1 MEGWEIGWD
10 SGTCTKTEKDQMLQ
24 GDKSKQTGKSNFENW
39 KQWGSDSM
47 PLKADFRNFIQLFF
61 FFFFWFCERV
71 WLWRERERER
81 KKKRKEWRRCVR
93 DSVERP
99 AAFIGTLGT
108 WNGARVHVVDIFPSF
123 LGYRALD
130 KWKWTPLHL
139 SSPFLQLR
147 RTRDVRKS

>member
-61 FFFFWFCERV
+61 FFFFGSVRESGFG
-71 WLWRERERER
+71 EREREER
-81 KKKRKEWRRCVR
+81 KKQKKR
-93 DSVERP
+93 VE
-99 AAFIGTLGT
+99 
-108 WNGARVHVVDIFPSF
+108 
-123 LGYRALD
+123 ALC
-130 KWKWTPLHL
+130 
-139 SSPFLQLR
+139 
-147 RTRDVRKS
+147 

>member
-61 FFFFWFCERV
+61 FFFGSVRESGFG
-71 WLWRERERER
+71 EREREER
-81 KKKRKEWRRCVR
+81 KKQKKR
-93 DSVERP
+93 VE
-99 AAFIGTLGT
+99 
-108 WNGARVHVVDIFPSF
+108 
-123 LGYRALD
+123 ALC
-130 KWKWTPLHL
+130 
-139 SSPFLQLR
+139 
-147 RTRDVRKS
+147 